1 MTVAAIPVPAAGR
14 IGRWWSWPFAVAVVT
29 STMAGAD
36 AVTLVPPRG
45 DDDGW
50 YARPTRSISGAI
62 TRFDDRVCEIDGVRH
77 RAIDVLHAEPDAITP
92 EAATVLADPADPVR
106 ELLIALEQRPPV
118 WWQQI
123 LTAHA
128 ADDLMRTGRRREAYE
143 LIRQLDAR
151 PLPPLV
157 VMRLP
162 VAWASDDAA
171 DTHADEAAGL
181 TSESP
186 LVRLVAAS
194 RLADHPSHRSDAR
207 KSLAELAAPGNR
219 PMGRSTVHPM
229 IRSAA
234 RAVQI
239 RIVDATPLI
248 NDPGKVAAA
257 VDRFPVLLRPAAAAS
272 AADALER
279 IGRDDESREM
289 RLRAGP

>member
-1 MTVAAIPVPAAGR
+1 MTVAANPVPATGR
-14 IGRWWSWPFAVAVVT
+14 IGRWLSWTFAFAVVT
-29 STMAGAD
+29 SVMANAD
-36 AVTLVPPRG
+36 TVTLIPPRG

-50 YARPTRSISGAI
+50 YARPTRTISGAI

-92 EAATVLADPADPVR
+92 EAATVLTDPADPVR
-106 ELLIALEQRPPV
+106 ELMIALEQRPPV

-128 ADDLMRTGRRREAYE
+128 ADDLMRIGRRREAYE

-157 VMRLP
+157 VTRLP
-162 VAWASDDAA
+162 VAWSSDDAT
-171 DTHADEAAGL
+171 DTHADDAAGL

-194 RLADHPSHRSDAR
+194 RLSDHPSHRSDAR
-207 KSLAELAAPGNR
+207 RSLAELAGPGAR
-219 PMGRSTVHPM
+219 PIERPM

-239 RIVDATPLI
+239 RIVDATPLR
-248 NDPGKVAAA
+248 NDPGRVVTA

-279 IGRDDESREM
+279 IGRDDEAREM
-289 RLRAGP
+289 RLRAGS